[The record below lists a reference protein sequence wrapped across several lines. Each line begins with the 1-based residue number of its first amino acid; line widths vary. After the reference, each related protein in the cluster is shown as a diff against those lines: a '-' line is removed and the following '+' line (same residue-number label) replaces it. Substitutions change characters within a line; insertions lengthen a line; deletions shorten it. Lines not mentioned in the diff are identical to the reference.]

1 MLNEKCKEW
10 FIIRIRWKE
19 RYHHG
24 AILILALRILMAS
37 SRVDEIKV
45 CWVLTKMWWWGI
57 RKYSRHNEI
66 VALNRIEDSRR
77 RAGKEETRSPG

>member
-1 MLNEKCKEW
+1 MKSVER
-10 FIIRIRWKE
+10 FIIRIQGKE
-19 RYHHG
+19 RNRHG
-24 AILILALRILMAS
+24 AVLILVLRILMAS

-66 VALNRIEDSRR
+66 VALDRIDDSRR
-77 RAGKEETRSPG
+77 RAVKEETRSPG